1 MQLRAQLQKEK
12 PGVDLTWAEIT
23 GRGFGPMPTDSRVLM
38 SATGF
43 YCQPGSG
50 AIDSKQGR
58 IWWDEV
64 PQPPLWKYFA
74 TGAACSE
81 IEVDCLTG
89 EVVITRAGECV
100 IKWLSLPV
108 LVCFCV
114 EMAIGVLAVDVSYC
128 FEQFLIHL

>member
-12 PGVDLTWAEIT
+12 PGVDLTWADIT
-23 GRGFGPMPTDSRVLM
+23 ARGFGPMPTDSRVLM

-64 PQPPLWKYFA
+64 PQAPLWKYFA

-89 EVVITRAGECV
+89 EVVITRAGEYV
-100 IKWLSLPV
+100 IQIAV
-108 LVCFCV
+108 GVMV
-114 EMAIGVLAVDVSYC
+114 IGVLLCWDGDWC
-128 FEQFLIHL
+128 FSILFEKF